1 LPDGLKNMQHVI
13 STHVFVQHRLT
24 VALLDRIVKA
34 GFTQIEIFCARQ
46 HIDYRNRAQVEE
58 LAHWF
63 RDSELKVHS
72 LHSPMYTDTIWGR
85 SGPHAVISITESNKA
100 KRIAA
105 TDEIKRALEIAEM
118 IPFRYLIQ
126 HIGVGGEEYHDRKLD
141 AAFTALE
148 ELCIFAGHRGVH
160 CLVENIPNGLSTP
173 ERLVMFIHTTHLP
186 VDFVFDTGHAHIM
199 GGVVPAFETMRER
212 IRSTHVHDNDGEND
226 SHLFP
231 NRATKGGIDWKETMR
246 LLRSCEGQFPLLLEL
261 REVPDMEQPLDEIRR
276 AFEWLESQ

>member
-1 LPDGLKNMQHVI
+1 MRHTL

-24 VALLDRIVKA
+24 VALLDRIAKS
-34 GFTQIEIFCARQ
+34 GIGEIEIFCARQ
-46 HIDYRNRAQVEE
+46 HLDYHNRVQLEE

-72 LHSPMYTDTIWGR
+72 VHSPIYNDTIWGR
-85 SGPHAVISITESNKA
+85 SGPHAVISLTETDKA

-126 HIGVGGEEYHDRKLD
+126 HIGMSGEEYDERKVD
-141 AAFTALE
+141 AAFGSLE
-148 ELCIFAGHRGVH
+148 ELCIFAGHRGVQ
-160 CLVENIPNGLSTP
+160 CLVENIPNAFSTP
-173 ERLVMFIHTTHLP
+173 ERLVSFVNATHLSTN
-186 VDFVFDTGHAHIM
+186 FVFDTGHAHIM
-199 GGVVPAFETMRER
+199 GGVERAFQTMRER

-231 NRATKGGIDWKETMR
+231 SHDRPGGIKWKETMD
-246 LLRSCEGQFPLLLEL
+246 LLRSDEDRYPLLLEL
-261 REVPDMEQPLDEIRR
+261 KEVPEMAHPLEEIRAVFDR
-276 AFEWLESQ
+276 LENL

>member
-1 LPDGLKNMQHVI
+1 MQHVI

-126 HIGVGGEEYHDRKLD
+126 HIGVGGE
-141 AAFTALE
+141 
-148 ELCIFAGHRGVH
+148 
-160 CLVENIPNGLSTP
+160 
-173 ERLVMFIHTTHLP
+173 
-186 VDFVFDTGHAHIM
+186 
-199 GGVVPAFETMRER
+199 
-212 IRSTHVHDNDGEND
+212 
-226 SHLFP
+226 
-231 NRATKGGIDWKETMR
+231 
-246 LLRSCEGQFPLLLEL
+246 
-261 REVPDMEQPLDEIRR
+261 
-276 AFEWLESQ
+276 